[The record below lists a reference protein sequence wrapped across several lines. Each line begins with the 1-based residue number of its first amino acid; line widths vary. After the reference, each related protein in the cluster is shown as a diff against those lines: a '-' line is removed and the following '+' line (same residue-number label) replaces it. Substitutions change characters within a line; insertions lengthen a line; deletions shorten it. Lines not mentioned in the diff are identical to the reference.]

1 MNAAVQ
7 IIVMSFVFTS
17 VAAGIGTLLGMF
29 LN

>member
-17 VAAGIGTLLGMF
+17 IAAGVGLLLGMY